1 MRGGI
6 ERRIRAQVNLS
17 GGYSLRVKMELAF
30 EIDVET
36 SSNVVPRGDGVSAS
50 VDIDPRGRL
59 LAIALGSG
67 AGIVRAET
75 FETAVPLAG
84 ISPQA
89 KIERNIRFVDG
100 GRHVAAFVRGRSG
113 GSLRIW

>member
-6 ERRIRAQVNLS
+6 ERRIRAQVNLC

-36 SSNVVPRGDGVSAS
+36 SNVVPRGDGVSAS

-59 LAIALGSG
+59 LAIALGSW

-100 GRHVAAFVRGRSG
+100 GRHVAAFVRG
-113 GSLRIW
+113 